1 MDIEEI
7 VNNNFKL
14 KNENK
19 IKAFVKTLMER
30 VGKLEHKTTTSEIE
44 KITKEIRKL
53 PNIKYMPSKIE
64 MREVYEKYYIDQKIN
79 DTFKR
84 YMIKRAMR
92 SDSGVLVVTN
102 VLHPKPD
109 GTEFSCPKKC
119 SYCPT
124 ETDLLGNP
132 TQPKS
137 YLSSE
142 PAMLRAL
149 QYNFDMKGQMNDRIR
164 AYIKQGNIN
173 MSILGGSIKLEVIL
187 SGGTWESY
195 SLDYRDRVITEL
207 YWAANTYENERTIL
221 SLEEEIKINM
231 TSKFRIIGLTI
242 ETRPD
247 FITWTGIKKYLNYG
261 VTRIQLGVQHYD
273 DKILEGINRDCTTQ
287 DLINAIRKLKSV
299 GLKVVC
305 HLMPD
310 LPGSSPEL
318 DKWMFDQALYNP
330 DLQFDDVKIYPTA
343 VCQTS
348 SPDLIVKSDIA
359 DWYRDGK
366 FIPYAEKCIDDLKN
380 VLVYYKERV
389 PKWVR
394 IQRLIRDIP
403 KQSIKAGYEGISNLR
418 QVIQEE
424 MMRDK
429 KVCNCLRCKEIGDNM
444 DHLNS
449 VSLTVVNYLASEGQE
464 YFISIEAHSKFDWF
478 DYLKYGIFMI
488 YYFFNYIFGK
498 KVWWPGNI
506 RTYVANIG
514 FCRLRIDSNPGLGKI
529 KELEGCALIRE
540 VHVYGQSVNV
550 GSTGKSGQHN
560 GFGQL
565 LVKTA
570 EEISKQHNFN
580 KVAVISGV
588 GVREY
593 YKNKCGYHL
602 EGTYMIKNINLL

>member
-1 MDIEEI
+1 MDIEDTI
-7 VNNNFKL
+7 NIDFKF
-14 KNENK
+14 KNEAR

-30 VGKLEHKTTTSEIE
+30 VGKPEHKTTIHEIE

-92 SDSGVLVVTN
+92 SESGVLVVTN

-149 QYNFDMKGQMNDRIR
+149 QYNFDMKGQMYDRIR

-195 SLDYRDRVITEL
+195 SLDYRDRVINEL

-247 FITWTGIKKYLNYG
+247 FITWTGIKKYLYYG

-273 DKILEGINRDCTTQ
+273 DRILEGINRDCTTQ
-287 DLINAIRKLKSV
+287 DLIKAIRKLKSV

-318 DKWMFDQALYNP
+318 DKWMFDQALYNS
-330 DLQFDDVKIYPTA
+330 DVQFDDVKIYPTA

-366 FIPYAEKCIDDLKN
+366 FVPYAEKCLDDLKN

-394 IQRLIRDIP
+394 IQRLVRDIP

-424 MMRDK
+424 MFRDK

-444 DHLNS
+444 NHLNS

-464 YFISIEAHSKFDWF
+464 YFIAIEAHSKFGWF
-478 DYLKYGIFMI
+478 DYLKYGIFMV
-488 YYFFNYIFGK
+488 YYFFNYIFGR
-498 KVWWPGNI
+498 KVWWPGNL

-514 FCRLRIDSNPGLGKI
+514 FCRLRIDPNPGSGKI

-560 GFGQL
+560 GYGQL

-602 EGTYMIKNINLL
+602 EGTYMIKNIS